1 MVSVTHLFSEGC
13 QWVSYCFLYY
23 WNLCFYKLISKG
35 EMSLEVTYVLSLV
48 YESNS
53 QGPEKLYGLT
63 KVAWS
68 DCAAKTNKK
77 KTWNYKS
84 QWSATS
90 LSRKCWPVRKLECT
104 NIWCLFKVMYVHC
117 KEQYLELKEE
127 QREHHRS
134 PPDLSLPWSSLLN
147 HSTGDE
153 MASLGGTLGAGHA
166 SQQQAPCFS
175 LGCQMKSKKAFGFCG
190 Y

>member
-1 MVSVTHLFSEGC
+1 MPFS
-13 QWVSYCFLYY
+13 SYKWCLSLTCFLRGASGC
-23 WNLCFYKLISKG
+23 LIVFYTTEICVSTNSSLKVRCPWRSLMSFPWCMNQIARVLRSYMACPRWHGLIVQQK
-35 EMSLEVTYVLSLV
+35 
-48 YESNS
+48 
-53 QGPEKLYGLT
+53 Q
-63 KVAWS
+63 
-68 DCAAKTNKK
+68 TNK

-90 LSRKCWPVRKLECT
+90 LSRKCWPVWKLEST

-153 MASLGGTLGAGHA
+153 MASLGGTLGASHA
-166 SQQQAPCFS
+166 TGTM
-175 LGCQMKSKKAFGFCG
+175 L
-190 Y
+190 